1 LFNLFIKLRWY
12 NFPRFIQ
19 INTWLK
25 CQIHKEN
32 KMKLHEYQSKRIF
45 AKFGVPIPKGEVAT
59 TPEEAKKIAQDLGG
73 SVVVKSQVL
82 VGGRGKAG
90 GIKLAKSPDEAEK
103 YAKEILDLE
112 IKGLPVNLV
121 LIDEAAEI
129 NNEIYLGITN
139 DRGARMPVFMASAA
153 GGVDIEEVAA
163 TTPEKIIKVH
173 IHPLMGLQN
182 YQVLDLAAGISLPR
196 ALWKEFDVI
205 AKGLWEAYKNNDATL
220 AEINPLIITADNHL
234 KAVDGKMV
242 IDDNALFRQKELN
255 EQRDLTGENEAE
267 LKAKE
272 SDLTFIKLDGDIGCM
287 VNGAGLAMA
296 TMDILDQYGGSPAN
310 FLDIGGG
317 ADEEQV
323 AAALRIILED
333 ENVKA
338 VLFNIFGGI
347 TRGDQVAK
355 GIVAALKEIKTDIP
369 MVVRLVGTNSEE
381 GREILAE
388 TKMITAKT
396 LSEAAKKSVAAAK
409 GEL

>member
-1 LFNLFIKLRWY
+1 
-12 NFPRFIQ
+12 
-19 INTWLK
+19 
-25 CQIHKEN
+25 
-32 KMKLHEYQSKRIF
+32 MKLHEYQSKRIF

-153 GGVDIEEVAA
+153 GGVDIEEFAA